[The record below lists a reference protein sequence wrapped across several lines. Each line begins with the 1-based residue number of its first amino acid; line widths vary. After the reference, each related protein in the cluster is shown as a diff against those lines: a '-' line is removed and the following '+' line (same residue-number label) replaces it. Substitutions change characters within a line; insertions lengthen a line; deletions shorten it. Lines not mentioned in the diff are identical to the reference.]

1 MGYVRCD
8 ASTLSIHPDRA
19 AASRVIPLTPWSGG
33 EPRHGVSDRMRS
45 RLFPRMTRAP
55 HLAAAPAPRR
65 RAVLLSGH
73 YYASKRKANFHF
85 LADSYA
91 RQGWDV
97 TFVTT
102 QISPISR

>member
-1 MGYVRCD
+1 
-8 ASTLSIHPDRA
+8 
-19 AASRVIPLTPWSGG
+19 
-33 EPRHGVSDRMRS
+33 
-45 RLFPRMTRAP
+45 MTRAS

-102 QISPISR
+102 QISPISRWRRDLRFTYPVLAEANRLVGEAENLTS